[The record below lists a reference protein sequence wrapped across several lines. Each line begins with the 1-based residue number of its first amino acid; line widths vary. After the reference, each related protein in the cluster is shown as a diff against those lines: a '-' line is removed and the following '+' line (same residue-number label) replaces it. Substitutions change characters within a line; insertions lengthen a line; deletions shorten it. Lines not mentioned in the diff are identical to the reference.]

1 MKTTGISETCLYVDD
16 MERAVRF
23 YAELLSCPVVRRDE
37 KLSAL
42 RVAEQQVL
50 LLFRRGGSLQAVEME
65 GGTIP
70 AHDGH
75 GPLHVCFGIGAEE
88 TAAWEG
94 RLREL
99 EIAIE
104 SRMTWPRGGKS
115 VYFRDPDGHLVELA
129 TPGLW
134 D

>member
-1 MKTTGISETCLYVDD
+1 MKTTGISESCLYVED

-23 YAELLSCPVVRRDE
+23 YAKLLSCPVVRREE

-50 LLFRRGGSLQAVEME
+50 LLFRRGGSLHAVALE

-75 GPLHVCFGIGAEE
+75 GPLHVCFGIDADEV
-88 TAAWEG
+88 APWEA
-94 RLREL
+94 RLGEL
-99 EIAIE
+99 GIAIE
-104 SRMTWPRGGKS
+104 SRMTWPGGGKS

-134 D
+134 G

>member
-50 LLFRRGGSLQAVEME
+50 LLFDAEDRCKRSRWKAERFRRTM
-65 GGTIP
+65 GT
-70 AHDGH
+70 
-75 GPLHVCFGIGAEE
+75 
-88 TAAWEG
+88 G
-94 RLREL
+94 RYTCAL
-99 EIAIE
+99 ESA
-104 SRMTWPRGGKS
+104 RKKQPRGKGDCASWKS
-115 VYFRDPDGHLVELA
+115 QSKAG
-129 TPGLW
+129 
-134 D
+134 